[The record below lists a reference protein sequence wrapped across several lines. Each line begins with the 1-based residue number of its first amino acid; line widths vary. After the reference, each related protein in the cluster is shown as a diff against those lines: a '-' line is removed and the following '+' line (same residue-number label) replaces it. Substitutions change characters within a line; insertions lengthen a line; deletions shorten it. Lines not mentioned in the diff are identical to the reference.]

1 MDLKALNPNGNA
13 FLVSFTKAK
22 KTYKKFKKGWCLMGR
37 KTKEELKEIRR
48 TLHQYPELGFEET
61 NTSRY
66 IKEFL
71 IKEGIEFKEFA
82 KTGVCGII
90 NGTKEGNKK
99 VIALRADID
108 GLPMQDK
115 KSCQYASKVKGK
127 MHACGHDG
135 HTTILLGAAK
145 LLNKNKDKF
154 NGTVKLIFEPAEETT
169 GGAKVMISEGVL
181 KDPAVD
187 VMCGLHVEEVL
198 DAGMIM
204 VKRGTVNAASN
215 PFTITIKGSGGHGA
229 YPDTAVDPIVIASH
243 VVTSLQS
250 IVSREIKPVNPAVV
264 TIGSIHGGTAQNI
277 IPSEVKLGGIIRTM
291 TNEDREFAKRRL
303 KEIVNGICTTFRG
316 SAEIEIEESYPC
328 LYNDDNMVEILEA
341 SAKNIIGSENVKV
354 QKNPKLGVESFAYF
368 ANEVPSVFYFLGI
381 RNEEKG
387 IIHSAHNSLFDI
399 DEDALPI
406 GVAIQC
412 EVAINYLT
420 T

>member
-1 MDLKALNPNGNA
+1 MKNFSLEALNI
-13 FLVSFTKAK
+13 
-22 KTYKKFKKGWCLMGR
+22 
-37 KTKEELKEIRR
+37 KEELKEIRR

-66 IKEFL
+66 IKDFL
-71 IKEGIEFKEFA
+71 SKEGIEFKEFA

-90 NGTKEGNKK
+90 NGAKDGEKK

-115 KSCQYASKVKGK
+115 KSCSYSSKVKGK

-145 LLNKNKDKF
+145 ILNKYREEF
-154 NGTVKLIFEPAEETT
+154 SGTIKLIFEPAEETT
-169 GGAKVMISEGVL
+169 GGAKVMIEEGVL
-181 KDPAVD
+181 ENPKVD
-187 VMCGLHVEEVL
+187 VMCGLHVEETI
-198 DAGMIM
+198 DCGTIM
-204 VKRGTVNAASN
+204 VKKGTVNAASN
-215 PFTITIKGSGGHGA
+215 PFTITIKGAGGHGA

-277 IPSEVKLGGIIRTM
+277 IPSEVKLSGIIRTM
-291 TNEDREFAKRRL
+291 TLEDREFAKRRL
-303 KEIVNGICTTFRG
+303 KEIVNGVCTTFRG

-328 LYNDDNMVEILEA
+328 LYNDDDMVELLER
-341 SAKNIIGSENVKV
+341 SAKEIIGRENVKL

-368 ANEVPSVFYFLGI
+368 ANKVPSVFYFLGI
-381 RNEEKG
+381 RNEGKG
-387 IIHSAHNSLFDI
+387 IIYPAHNSLFDI

-412 EVAINYLT
+412 EIALNYLT
-420 T
+420 R

>member
-1 MDLKALNPNGNA
+1 MKNFNIEANNIKD
-13 FLVSFTKAK
+13 
-22 KTYKKFKKGWCLMGR
+22 
-37 KTKEELKEIRR
+37 ELIEIRR

-61 NTSRY
+61 NTSKF
-66 IKEFL
+66 IKDFL
-71 IKEGIEFKEFA
+71 TREGIEFKEFA
-82 KTGVCGII
+82 GTGVCGVIK
-90 NGTKEGNKK
+90 GTKEGENNK
-99 VIALRADID
+99 VIGLRADID

-115 KSCQYASKVKGK
+115 KSCSYASKVTGK

-135 HTTILLGAAK
+135 HTTILLGVAK

-154 NGTVKLIFEPAEETT
+154 NGIVKLIFEPAEETT
-169 GGAKVMISEGVL
+169 GGARVMIEEGVL
-181 KDPAVD
+181 TNPTVD
-187 VMCGLHVEEVL
+187 VMFGLHVEETL

-204 VKRGTVNAASN
+204 VRRGTVNAASN
-215 PFTITIKGSGGHGA
+215 PFNITIKGSGGHGA
-229 YPDTAVDPIVIASH
+229 YPDTAIDPIVMASH

-250 IVSREIKPVNPAVV
+250 IVSREIKPVNPTVV

-277 IPSEVKLGGIIRTM
+277 IPNEVKLGGIIRTM
-291 TNEDREFAKRRL
+291 TNEDREFAKVRL

-328 LYNDDNMVEILEA
+328 LYNDDNMVKILED
-341 SAKNIIGSENVKV
+341 SAKNIIGAENVKV

-387 IIHSAHNSLFDI
+387 IIHPAHNSLFDI

>member
-1 MDLKALNPNGNA
+1 M
-13 FLVSFTKAK
+13 
-22 KTYKKFKKGWCLMGR
+22 KGFNIEANHI
-37 KTKEELKEIRR
+37 KDELIEIRR

-61 NTSRY
+61 NTSKF
-66 IKEFL
+66 IKDFL
-71 IKEGIEFKEFA
+71 RKEGIQFKEFA
-82 KTGVCGII
+82 GTGVCGII
-90 NGTKEGNKK
+90 EGTKEGVNNK
-99 VIALRADID
+99 VIGLRADID

-115 KSCQYASKVKGK
+115 KVCSYASKVSGK

-169 GGAKVMISEGVL
+169 GGAKVMIEEGVL
-181 KDPAVD
+181 TNPTVD
-187 VMCGLHVEEVL
+187 VMCGLHVEETL

-204 VKRGTVNAASN
+204 VRRGTVNAASN
-215 PFTITIKGSGGHGA
+215 PFNITIKGSGGHGA
-229 YPDTAVDPIVIASH
+229 YPDTAIDPIVMASH

-277 IPSEVKLGGIIRTM
+277 IPNEVKLGGIIRSM
-291 TNEDREFAKRRL
+291 TNEDREFAKARL

-328 LYNDDNMVEILEA
+328 LYNDDNMVKILED
-341 SAKNIIGSENVKV
+341 SAINIIGSENVKV

-368 ANEVPSVFYFLGI
+368 ANKVPSVFYFLGI

-387 IIHSAHNSLFDI
+387 IVHPAHNSLFDI

-412 EVAINYLT
+412 EVAMNYLT

>member
-1 MDLKALNPNGNA
+1 MKNFNIEANEI
-13 FLVSFTKAK
+13 
-22 KTYKKFKKGWCLMGR
+22 
-37 KTKEELKEIRR
+37 KEELIEIRR
-48 TLHQYPELGFEET
+48 TLHQYPELGFQET
-61 NTSRY
+61 NTSKF
-66 IKEFL
+66 IKDFL
-71 IKEGIEFKEFA
+71 IKEGIEFEEFA
-82 KTGVCGII
+82 GTGVCGII
-90 NGTKEGNKK
+90 KGTKEGENNK
-99 VIALRADID
+99 VIGLRADID

-115 KSCQYASKVKGK
+115 KSCSYASKVSGR

-169 GGAKVMISEGVL
+169 GGARVMIEEGVL
-181 KDPAVD
+181 TNPNVD
-187 VMCGLHVEEVL
+187 VMCGLHVEETL

-204 VKRGTVNAASN
+204 VRRGTVNAASN

-291 TNEDREFAKRRL
+291 TNEDREFAKLRL
-303 KEIVNGICTTFRG
+303 KEIVNGVCTAFRG
-316 SAEIEIEESYPC
+316 SADIEIEESYPC
-328 LYNDDNMVEILEA
+328 LYNDDDMVKLLED
-341 SAKNIIGSENVKV
+341 SAKNIIGAENVKV

-387 IIHSAHNSLFDI
+387 IIHPAHNSLFDI

>member
-1 MDLKALNPNGNA
+1 M
-13 FLVSFTKAK
+13 
-22 KTYKKFKKGWCLMGR
+22 KGFNIEANHI
-37 KTKEELKEIRR
+37 KDELIEIRR

-61 NTSRY
+61 NTSKF
-66 IKEFL
+66 IKDFL
-71 IKEGIEFKEFA
+71 RKEGIQFKEFA
-82 KTGVCGII
+82 GTGVCGII
-90 NGTKEGNKK
+90 EGTKEGVNNK
-99 VIALRADID
+99 VIGLRADID

-115 KSCQYASKVKGK
+115 KICSYASKVSGK

-169 GGAKVMISEGVL
+169 GGAKVMIEEGVL
-181 KDPAVD
+181 TNPTVD
-187 VMCGLHVEEVL
+187 VMCGLHVEETL

-204 VKRGTVNAASN
+204 VRRGTVNAASN
-215 PFTITIKGSGGHGA
+215 PFNITIKGSGGHGA
-229 YPDTAVDPIVIASH
+229 YPDTAIDPIVMASH

-277 IPSEVKLGGIIRTM
+277 IPNEVKLGGIIRTM
-291 TNEDREFAKRRL
+291 TNEDREFAKARL

-328 LYNDDNMVEILEA
+328 LYNDDNMVKILED
-341 SAKNIIGSENVKV
+341 SARNIIGSENVKV

-368 ANEVPSVFYFLGI
+368 ANKVPSVFYFLGI

-387 IIHSAHNSLFDI
+387 IVHPAHNSLFDI

-412 EVAINYLT
+412 EVAMNYLT

>member
-1 MDLKALNPNGNA
+1 MKNFNIEANNIKD
-13 FLVSFTKAK
+13 
-22 KTYKKFKKGWCLMGR
+22 
-37 KTKEELKEIRR
+37 ELIEIRR

-61 NTSRY
+61 NTSKF
-66 IKEFL
+66 IKDFL
-71 IKEGIEFKEFA
+71 TKEGITFKEFA
-82 KTGVCGII
+82 GTGVCGII
-90 NGTKEGNKK
+90 EGTKEGENKK
-99 VIALRADID
+99 VIGLRADID

-115 KSCQYASKVKGK
+115 KSCSYASKISGK

-154 NGTVKLIFEPAEETT
+154 NGTIKLIFEPAEETT
-169 GGAKVMISEGVL
+169 GGAKVMIEEGVL
-181 KDPAVD
+181 TNPNVD
-187 VMCGLHVEEVL
+187 VMCGLHVEETL

-204 VKRGTVNAASN
+204 VRRGTVNAASN
-215 PFTITIKGSGGHGA
+215 PFNITIKGSGGHGA
-229 YPDTAVDPIVIASH
+229 YPDTAVDPIVMASH

-277 IPSEVKLGGIIRTM
+277 IPNEVKLGGIIRTM
-291 TNEDREFAKRRL
+291 TNEDREFAKLRL
-303 KEIVNGICTTFRG
+303 KEIVNGVCTTFRG
-316 SAEIEIEESYPC
+316 SADIEIEESYPC
-328 LYNDDNMVEILEA
+328 LYNDDDMVKILED
-341 SAKNIIGSENVKV
+341 SAKNIIGAENVKV

-368 ANEVPSVFYFLGI
+368 ANKVPSVFYFLGI

-387 IIHSAHNSLFDI
+387 IIYPAHNSLFDI

-412 EVAINYLT
+412 EVAMNYLT
-420 T
+420 S

>member
-1 MDLKALNPNGNA
+1 MRNFNLEALNI
-13 FLVSFTKAK
+13 KD
-22 KTYKKFKKGWCLMGR
+22 
-37 KTKEELKEIRR
+37 ELKEIRR

-61 NTSRY
+61 NTSKY
-66 IKEFL
+66 IKDFL
-71 IKEGIEFKEFA
+71 DKEGIEFKEFA

-135 HTTILLGAAK
+135 HTTILLGVAK
-145 LLNKNKDKF
+145 ILNKYKEEF
-154 NGTVKLIFEPAEETT
+154 SGTVKLIFEPAEETT
-169 GGAKVMISEGVL
+169 GGAKVMIEEGVL
-181 KDPAVD
+181 ENPKVD
-187 VMCGLHVEEVL
+187 VMCGLHVEETI
-198 DAGMIM
+198 DCGTIM
-204 VKRGTVNAASN
+204 VKKGTVNAASN
-215 PFTITIKGSGGHGA
+215 PFNITIKGAGGHGA
-229 YPDTAVDPIVIASH
+229 YPDTAIDPIVIASH
-243 VVTSLQS
+243 VVTSLQGV
-250 IVSREIKPVNPAVV
+250 VSREIKPVNPAVI

-277 IPSEVKLGGIIRTM
+277 IPSEVKMSGIIRTM
-291 TNEDREFAKRRL
+291 TMEDREFAKRRL
-303 KEIVNGICTTFRG
+303 KEIVNGVCTTFRG

-328 LYNDDNMVEILEA
+328 LYNDDDMVELLER
-341 SAKNIIGSENVKV
+341 SAKEVIGQENVKL

-387 IIHSAHNSLFDI
+387 IIYPAHNSLFDI

-412 EVAINYLT
+412 EIALNYLT
-420 T
+420 R

>member
-1 MDLKALNPNGNA
+1 MKNFNIEANNI
-13 FLVSFTKAK
+13 
-22 KTYKKFKKGWCLMGR
+22 
-37 KTKEELKEIRR
+37 KEELIEVRR

-61 NTSRY
+61 NTSKF

-71 IKEGIEFKEFA
+71 TKEGIEFKEFA
-82 KTGVCGII
+82 GTGVCGII
-90 NGTKEGNKK
+90 KGTKEGINNK
-99 VIALRADID
+99 VIGLRADID

-115 KSCQYASKVKGK
+115 KSCSYASKINGK

-399 DEDALPI
+399 DEECLSL

-412 EVAINYLT
+412 EFVVDYLT
-420 T
+420 R

>member
-1 MDLKALNPNGNA
+1 MK
-13 FLVSFTKAK
+13 SFNIEAENIKD
-22 KTYKKFKKGWCLMGR
+22 
-37 KTKEELKEIRR
+37 ELIEIRR

-61 NTSRY
+61 NTSKF
-66 IKEFL
+66 IKDFL
-71 IKEGIEFKEFA
+71 TREGIEFKEFA
-82 KTGVCGII
+82 GTGVCGII
-90 NGTKEGNKK
+90 KGTKEGENNK
-99 VIALRADID
+99 VIGLRADID

-115 KSCQYASKVKGK
+115 KGCSYASKVTGK

-135 HTTILLGAAK
+135 HTTILLGVAK

-154 NGTVKLIFEPAEETT
+154 NGIVKLIFEPAEETT
-169 GGAKVMISEGVL
+169 GGARVMIEEGVL
-181 KDPAVD
+181 TNPTVD
-187 VMCGLHVEEVL
+187 VMCGLHVEETL

-204 VKRGTVNAASN
+204 VRRGTVNAASN
-215 PFTITIKGSGGHGA
+215 PFNITIKGSGGHGA
-229 YPDTAVDPIVIASH
+229 YPDTAIDPIVMASH

-250 IVSREIKPVNPAVV
+250 IVSREIKPVNPTVV

-277 IPSEVKLGGIIRTM
+277 IPNEVKLGGIIRTM
-291 TNEDREFAKRRL
+291 TNEDREFAKVRL

-328 LYNDDNMVEILEA
+328 LYNDDNMVKILED
-341 SAKNIIGSENVKV
+341 SAKNIIGAENVKV

-387 IIHSAHNSLFDI
+387 IIHPAHNSLFDI

>member
-1 MDLKALNPNGNA
+1 MK
-13 FLVSFTKAK
+13 SFDMEANDIKD
-22 KTYKKFKKGWCLMGR
+22 
-37 KTKEELKEIRR
+37 ELIEIRR

-61 NTSRY
+61 NTSKF
-66 IKEFL
+66 IKDFL
-71 IKEGIEFKEFA
+71 AKEGIEFKEFA
-82 KTGVCGII
+82 GTGVCGII
-90 NGTKEGNKK
+90 KGTKEGENNR
-99 VIALRADID
+99 VIGLRADID

-115 KSCQYASKVKGK
+115 KSCSYASKVSGK

-135 HTTILLGAAK
+135 HTTILLGVAK

-154 NGTVKLIFEPAEETT
+154 NGIVKLIFEPAEETT
-169 GGAKVMISEGVL
+169 GGARVMIEEGVL
-181 KDPAVD
+181 TNPTVD
-187 VMCGLHVEEVL
+187 VMCGLHVEETL

-204 VKRGTVNAASN
+204 VRRGTVNAASN
-215 PFTITIKGSGGHGA
+215 PFNITIKGSGGHGA
-229 YPDTAVDPIVIASH
+229 YPDTAVDPIVMASH
-243 VVTSLQS
+243 VVTSLQG

-277 IPSEVKLGGIIRTM
+277 IPNEVKLGGIIRTM
-291 TNEDREFAKRRL
+291 TNEDREFAKVRL
-303 KEIVNGICTTFRG
+303 KEIVNGVCTTFRG

-328 LYNDDNMVEILEA
+328 LYNDDNMVKILED
-341 SAKNIIGSENVKV
+341 SAKNIIGAENVKL

-387 IIHSAHNSLFDI
+387 IIHPAHNSLFDI

>member
-1 MDLKALNPNGNA
+1 MKNFNIEANHIKD
-13 FLVSFTKAK
+13 
-22 KTYKKFKKGWCLMGR
+22 
-37 KTKEELKEIRR
+37 ELIEIRR

-61 NTSRY
+61 NTSKF
-66 IKEFL
+66 IKDFL
-71 IKEGIEFKEFA
+71 TKEGITFKEFA
-82 KTGVCGII
+82 GTGVCGII
-90 NGTKEGNKK
+90 EGTKEGENKK
-99 VIALRADID
+99 VIGLRADID

-115 KSCQYASKVKGK
+115 KSCSYASKISGK

-154 NGTVKLIFEPAEETT
+154 NGTIKLIFEPAEETT
-169 GGAKVMISEGVL
+169 GGAKVMIEEGVL
-181 KDPAVD
+181 TNPNVD
-187 VMCGLHVEEVL
+187 VMCGLHVEETL

-204 VKRGTVNAASN
+204 VRRGTVNAASN
-215 PFTITIKGSGGHGA
+215 PFNITIKGSGGHGA
-229 YPDTAVDPIVIASH
+229 YPDTAVDPIVMASH
-243 VVTSLQS
+243 VVTSLQG

-277 IPSEVKLGGIIRTM
+277 IPNEVKLGGIIRTM
-291 TNEDREFAKRRL
+291 TNEDREFAKVRL
-303 KEIVNGICTTFRG
+303 KEIVNGVCTTFRG

-328 LYNDDNMVEILEA
+328 LYNDDNMVKILED
-341 SAKNIIGSENVKV
+341 SAKNIIGAENVKL

-387 IIHSAHNSLFDI
+387 IIHPAHNSLFDI

>member
-1 MDLKALNPNGNA
+1 MKNFNIEANHIKD
-13 FLVSFTKAK
+13 
-22 KTYKKFKKGWCLMGR
+22 
-37 KTKEELKEIRR
+37 ELIEIRR

-61 NTSRY
+61 NTSKF
-66 IKEFL
+66 IKDFL
-71 IKEGIEFKEFA
+71 TKEGITFKEFA
-82 KTGVCGII
+82 GTGVCGII
-90 NGTKEGNKK
+90 EGTKEGENKK
-99 VIALRADID
+99 VIGLRADID

-115 KSCQYASKVKGK
+115 KSCSYASKVSGK

-154 NGTVKLIFEPAEETT
+154 NGTIKLIFEPAEETT
-169 GGAKVMISEGVL
+169 GGARVMIEEGVL
-181 KDPAVD
+181 TNPNVD
-187 VMCGLHVEEVL
+187 VMCGLHVEETL

-204 VKRGTVNAASN
+204 VRRGTVNAASN
-215 PFTITIKGSGGHGA
+215 PFNITIKGSGGHGA
-229 YPDTAVDPIVIASH
+229 YPDTAVDSIVMASH

-277 IPSEVKLGGIIRTM
+277 IPNEVKLSGIIRTM
-291 TNEDREFAKRRL
+291 TNEDREFAKLRL
-303 KEIVNGICTTFRG
+303 KEIVNGVCTTFRG

-328 LYNDDNMVEILEA
+328 LYNDDDMVKILED
-341 SAKNIIGSENVKV
+341 SAKNIIGAENVKV

-368 ANEVPSVFYFLGI
+368 ANKVPSVFYFLGI

-387 IIHSAHNSLFDI
+387 IIYPAHNSLFDI

-412 EVAINYLT
+412 EVAMNYLT